1 MGRVPRSAT
10 FSGSRS
16 RAKLASLEIN
26 RRVRASL
33 QIAAL
38 SGNGDFS
45 VVSRPLRAAL
55 VVVLMLAYWRTRCFP
70 AKAAMQRVVPCAGQI
85 AEQPIAALPHPLVG
99 EFDVKDERD
108 APTAT
113 MQLAGIVRCHRQEA

>member
-1 MGRVPRSAT
+1 
-10 FSGSRS
+10 SRS

-45 VVSRPLRAAL
+45 VVSWPLRAAL

-70 AKAAMQRVVPCAGQI
+70 GKAAMQRVVPCAGQI
-85 AEQPIAALPHPLVG
+85 AEQPIAALPHPLLG
-99 EFDVKDERD
+99 ELMSRTSVMRRLRQCNSP
-108 APTAT
+108 ASCVAT
-113 MQLAGIVRCHRQEA
+113 GKKPSTFVWEW